1 MRISPLATL
10 ITVVFL
16 ACFSPAKAKDVTLFI
31 LAGQSNAE
39 GWMGRATSYPADPKN
54 EDPNILYYWNPRDRG
69 VKLDWTTMQKQN
81 GRFPEGHFGPEVT
94 FSRKVLESGENPA
107 VFKYCRGSTS
117 IGDNWKGPGD
127 HKLYDAMV
135 ADLKNAIQLLNTR
148 GDRVTNGALIW
159 IQGESDAIKPE
170 NALAY
175 EERLKTLIEDMRKN
189 VLHDPNL
196 FVILGCDEM
205 HSAVQ
210 RNPQVITAQEHLA
223 ATLPNCIRTSM
234 LGLPK
239 ADGTH
244 LRPEG
249 LLTHGERLFDAY
261 QTLKAKAH
269 AQTATN

>member
-1 MRISPLATL
+1 
-10 ITVVFL
+10 
-16 ACFSPAKAKDVTLFI
+16 
-31 LAGQSNAE
+31 
-39 GWMGRATSYPADPKN
+39 
-54 EDPNILYYWNPRDRG
+54 
-69 VKLDWTTMQKQN
+69 
-81 GRFPEGHFGPEVT
+81 
-94 FSRKVLESGENPA
+94 
-107 VFKYCRGSTS
+107 
-117 IGDNWKGPGD
+117 
-127 HKLYDAMV
+127 
-135 ADLKNAIQLLNTR
+135 
-148 GDRVTNGALIW
+148 
-159 IQGESDAIKPE
+159 
-170 NALAY
+170 
-175 EERLKTLIEDMRKN
+175 
-189 VLHDPNL
+189 
-196 FVILGCDEM
+196 M